1 MHVIDLEGNEY
12 ALQATSTNDN
22 ETNGNQSLSATILP
36 TRANKLFIDDITEMW
51 RVIDHDDVEHVI
63 IYCKR
68 KGEGDRLRVEIKAI
82 PLFFDTLDNDRIYE
96 RHDEHMTANS
106 AFTKI
111 FDGTGFGFVLSDS
124 FSAVQWEG
132 FGDGETKLE
141 TFKRA
146 LERYKAEF
154 RIVGNTVYLE
164 SQIGRDTS
172 IMYRHRLNASN
183 IVQEIDAKEM
193 WTYAKGYGDY
203 DSGEDGGWENAGL
216 EREYTSPLADILG
229 IRHAPPIKNGNITD
243 KSTMDSQLKTL
254 VDESLKVSVS
264 ADIHDLRNQGY
275 PIAQS
280 EVGDRVFLIDERIG
294 LNDEVR
300 VISQSI
306 TRNWRGDVIDLNI
319 TFGSEGIAKRHQSNI
334 STAVKDIKD
343 LLDGKKV
350 LPYSVLDEAV
360 KNATKTLRDEQTEL
374 AFSDNGILA
383 VDKNDPNLVTLFNSA
398 GLGVSNDGGNTFEN
412 AITGEGINASV
423 ITAGVLH
430 GINIIQESSIG
441 RIEMSDGDFRT
452 YYEDNLALEIS
463 DYRMRFYNRDST
475 QIGAIYPVT
484 SLVSGDKGMALEV
497 SDDSYLSIGPNIDGT
512 VYPSFTVSPHD
523 NRTYVAGPYN
533 GAHPGSRLELYAN
546 RRHLSYANDFS
557 AYDQPAIIMDQGEDT
572 NNMYQYFGGTN
583 RRSDSVWQVRHN
595 YESENW
601 RSILTAES
609 DGVTARYS
617 LKVPSAS
624 GLNQGVHIGSGNTHV
639 ITKNTSSDYLVIYP
653 QRITDEDILRV
664 RSHHQFDDLR
674 NDLRIRYNGDIE
686 GKKFVDSSMA
696 EYKVDIKEWDV
707 SAIDILSSSKVYEWT
722 REESDKK
729 EYGFVIGDGYE
740 TPLEVVS
747 ESGEGV
753 SGYAHR
759 SLNTKAIQE
768 LISRVEKLEE
778 ING

>member
-12 ALQATSTNDN
+12 ALQATSTNDS

-36 TRANKLFIDDITEMW
+36 TRVNKLSINDITEMW

-203 DSGEDGGWENAGL
+203 DSGDDGGWENAGL

-229 IRHAPPIKNGNITD
+229 IRHAQPIKNGNITD
-243 KSTMDSQLKTL
+243 KNTMDSQLKTL
-254 VDESLKVSVS
+254 VDESLKISVS

-319 TFGSEGIAKRHQSNI
+319 TFGSEGIVKRHQSNI

-350 LPYSVLDEAV
+350 LPYSVLDDAV
-360 KNATKTLRDEQTEL
+360 KNATKALRDAQTEL
-374 AFSDNGILA
+374 TFSDNGILA
-383 VDKNDPNLVTLFNSA
+383 VDKNDPNLVTLCNSA
-398 GLGVSNDGGNTFEN
+398 RLGVSNDGGNTFEN
-412 AITGEGINASV
+412 AITGEGINASTIYSGTMLADRIAGGILTSLNDNTEFNLNTGEV
-423 ITAGVLH
+423 IMQNADFELRSGAKIRFTDRYNKIQYTQDGYTAGLGVSEAYNEDYPFVYQ
-430 GINIIQESSIG
+430 GIVEGDTLGAFEKNNFSGFIANALDRYLEDGTQNSIIG
-441 RIEMSDGDFRT
+441 RRLS
-452 YYEDNLALEIS
+452 LA
-463 DYRMRFYNRDST
+463 
-475 QIGAIYPVT
+475 
-484 SLVSGDKGMALEV
+484 
-497 SDDSYLSIGPNIDGT
+497 
-512 VYPSFTVSPHD
+512 
-523 NRTYVAGPYN
+523 
-533 GAHPGSRLELYAN
+533 
-546 RRHLSYANDFS
+546 
-557 AYDQPAIIMDQGEDT
+557 
-572 NNMYQYFGGTN
+572 
-583 RRSDSVWQVRHN
+583 
-595 YESENW
+595 
-601 RSILTAES
+601 
-609 DGVTARYS
+609 
-617 LKVPSAS
+617 
-624 GLNQGVHIGSGNTHV
+624 
-639 ITKNTSSDYLVIYP
+639 TK
-653 QRITDEDILRV
+653 
-664 RSHHQFDDLR
+664 
-674 NDLRIRYNGDIE
+674 
-686 GKKFVDSSMA
+686 
-696 EYKVDIKEWDV
+696 
-707 SAIDILSSSKVYEWT
+707 
-722 REESDKK
+722 
-729 EYGFVIGDGYE
+729 
-740 TPLEVVS
+740 
-747 ESGEGV
+747 
-753 SGYAHR
+753 
-759 SLNTKAIQE
+759 SLNTDPDFVESGFIFLMDSEKSFYARNTGTYGYSLGRPNNRWDEVHAREYYGSLANQSSHNAKMNIEDIDGEEAFNYFDDMKVKSFYYKNDDYTNPYNRKVSPIIEQLEPTLEHLYKLNDGALDLNSNLFLLVKAMQHFIDE
-768 LISRVEKLEE
+768 TNKRLDVIESE
-778 ING
+778 